1 MFLDYVEWVT
11 ILLLLVLIKD
21 FHIGF
26 FFLYV
31 IIISQLETCIIILWK
46 EFIER
51 WRNYFQNS
59 CIRNISVSRLTF
71 DTKNIFSI
79 VCFICI

>member
-31 IIISQLETCIIILWK
+31 IIISQLGTCIIILWK

-59 CIRNISVSRLTF
+59 CMRNISVSRLTF

-79 VCFICI
+79 VCFI